1 MNITSQVNRLLDEA
15 ELKQLQ
21 AMLSKDRKN
30 VITSAMCLLLE
41 DSISELV
48 KPTGPA
54 SFDKGSWA
62 LERAYR
68 DGGAYHLQQILNIFK
83 EK

>member
-1 MNITSQVNRLLDEA
+1 MNITSQVQRLMSDG
-15 ELKQLQ
+15 ELKQLNSLL
-21 AMLSKDRKN
+21 AKDRKS
-30 VITSAMCLLLE
+30 VITSAFCLFLE

-48 KPTGPA
+48 KPTSPS
-54 SFDKGSWA
+54 SFENNSWA